1 MENTVMSSL
10 ALLVAVLLV
19 LVTVMFVGA
28 LLYLGHH
35 HPKLIA
41 PLTLALVG
49 AAFVAALVVP
59 VVIS

>member
-1 MENTVMSSL
+1 MSSL
-10 ALLVAVLLV
+10 VLLVAVLLV

-41 PLTLALVG
+41 PLTLAMVG

-59 VVIS
+59 IVTS